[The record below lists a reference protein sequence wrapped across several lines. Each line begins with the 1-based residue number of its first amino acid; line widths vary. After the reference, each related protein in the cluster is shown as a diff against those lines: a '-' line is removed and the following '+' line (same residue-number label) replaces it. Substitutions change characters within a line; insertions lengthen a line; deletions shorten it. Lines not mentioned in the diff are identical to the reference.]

1 MNPITYGILNGLIS
15 LTIAIGIW
23 FAIKRYTRSI
33 PILTFTIFVTI
44 GIGCFLVSLVSLAPF
59 VIGFLMGWLLVNQ
72 NAMWLAIIFVIVMFV
87 HAYWSTTHEHKEAST
102 IHYILYSIAGI
113 LTIVLFIIHSQETN
127 VYESE
132 QPWKTIYTNNIEADV
147 SLSLQVC
154 DSCLLASVDTHKTLG
169 DSYGI
174 LQRNRYGDLKL
185 TKGDI
190 SESRHIYFDSD
201 NLNGTL
207 NEHSKITKIEYR
219 PIVRMYHT
227 LFGFKVPY
235 EKPNVDG
242 EIRITVSEDERHTE
256 LRQLF
261 DD

>member
-1 MNPITYGILNGLIS
+1 MNQVTYGIINGLIS
-15 LTIAIGIW
+15 IIIAIGVW
-23 FAIKRYTRSI
+23 FAVKRFQRRISI
-33 PILTFTIFVTI
+33 LIVTIFITI
-44 GIGCFLVSLVSLAPF
+44 GIGCFTVSVLSLAPF
-59 VIGFLMGWLLVNQ
+59 ITGFVMGWLLANQ

-87 HAYWSTTHEHKEAST
+87 HAYQSTAHGYKEAST

-169 DSYGI
+169 DSYSI

-185 TKGDI
+185 TKEDI